1 MRERH
6 IRRCLKRELF
16 DLRIDLCR
24 RLAILLEG
32 LFRRRE
38 LRIERLYLLLLRFV
52 ELFQVDLIIARARR
66 IDGRAVRVPDLVLLA
81 GDGLHQL
88 LEALCWV
95 LRKLGL
101 FPELFHARDAGREL
115 FFHAFTDKRPCLVV
129 QRVKGRLCSVH
140 HIAVFLRQCIRLR
153 KRFDLRLHLPRRFL
167 ALLLR
172 VVWNFVIHIKERL
185 EPFLDRFLCCKL
197 HGRHRFLQAL
207 ACLRIVGPACRG

>member
-38 LRIERLYLLLLRFV
+38 LRVERLELLLLRFI

-66 IDGRAVRVPDLVLLA
+66 VDGRAVRVPDLVLLA
-81 GDGLHQL
+81 RNKLHQL
-88 LEALCWV
+88 LEALDRV
-95 LRKLGL
+95 GRELGL
-101 FPELFHARDAGREL
+101 FPELFHARNAGREL
-115 FFHAFTDKRPCLVV
+115 CLHAFTDKRLCLVV
-129 QRVKGRLCSVH
+129 QRIKGRLCSVDQL
-140 HIAVFLRQCIRLR
+140 AVFLRQCIRLR

-172 VVWNFVIHIKERL
+172 VIWNFVIHIKERL